1 LGEETN
7 WSSSRRGG
15 LIFGF
20 ADKFRGDTFL
30 INKTHEA
37 VMVEEVLTY
46 LVVDKNGVYIDCTFG
61 AGGHSQEILNNLQE
75 RGRLI
80 GIDRDISVKDRVP
93 QNLKSD
99 ERFSLISDRF
109 SNLKDHVKKDS
120 IDGILVDLG
129 ISSTQLDD
137 SDRGFSFQSLGPLDM
152 RMDQS
157 TGISA
162 EQWIN
167 TASKKEIEDVF
178 WVLGEERASRRV
190 AKVICERRIKQPF
203 TSTKELAEIVLTCIP
218 RRGKKHP
225 ATNIFRA
232 IRMQVNEEMEELYSL
247 LESSGSLLREGGR
260 LAIISFHSIEDRVV
274 KRFIQGKDRISSS
287 VNFKT
292 VGGKHVKPTKEEIKE
307 NPRSRSAILRVAE
320 KVA

>member
-1 LGEETN
+1 
-7 WSSSRRGG
+7 
-15 LIFGF
+15 
-20 ADKFRGDTFL
+20 
-30 INKTHEA
+30 
-37 VMVEEVLTY
+37 MVEEVLTY

>member
-1 LGEETN
+1 
-7 WSSSRRGG
+7 
-15 LIFGF
+15 
-20 ADKFRGDTFL
+20 
-30 INKTHEA
+30 
-37 VMVEEVLTY
+37 M
-46 LVVDKNGVYIDCTFG
+46 
-61 AGGHSQEILNNLQE
+61 
-75 RGRLI
+75 
-80 GIDRDISVKDRVP
+80 
-93 QNLKSD
+93 
-99 ERFSLISDRF
+99 ISDRF

-137 SDRGFSFQSLGPLDM
+137 SDRGFSFQSKGPLDM
-152 RMDQS
+152 RMDQT

-162 EQWIN
+162 EEWIN

-178 WVLGEERASRRV
+178 WILGEERASRKV
-190 AKVICERRIKQPF
+190 AKIICEKRIKQPI
-203 TSTKELAEIVLTCIP
+203 TSTQELAEIVLSCIP

-232 IRMQVNEEMEELYSL
+232 IRMQVNEEIKELYSV
-247 LESSGSLLREGGR
+247 LEVASFILRDGGR

-292 VGGKHVKPTKEEIKE
+292 VGGKHLKPSKEEIKE

>member
-1 LGEETN
+1 
-7 WSSSRRGG
+7 
-15 LIFGF
+15 
-20 ADKFRGDTFL
+20 L

-37 VMVEEVLTY
+37 VMAEEVLTY
-46 LVVDKNGVYIDCTFG
+46 LVVDKNGVYVDCTFG
-61 AGGHSQEILNNLQE
+61 AGGHSQEILKKLEVN
-75 RGRLI
+75 GKLI
-80 GIDRDISVKDRVP
+80 GVDRDTGVRNTIPAILKDD
-93 QNLKSD
+93 K
-99 ERFSLISDRF
+99 RFSLISDRF
-109 SNLKDHVKKDS
+109 SNLKDYVKIES

-137 SDRGFSFQSLGPLDM
+137 LERGFSFQSLGPLDM

-162 EQWIN
+162 QQWIN
-167 TASKKEIEDVF
+167 SASKKEIEDVF
-178 WVLGEERASRRV
+178 WILGEEKASRRV
-190 AKVICERRIKQPF
+190 AKIICERRIKKPI
-203 TSTKELAEIVLTCIP
+203 TSTEELTEIVLSCIP

-232 IRMQVNEEMEELYSL
+232 IRMQVNEEMEELYSV
-247 LESSGSLLREGGR
+247 LESASFLLKAGGR

-274 KRFIQGKDRISSS
+274 KRFIQGKDRISSTVS
-287 VNFKT
+287 FKT
-292 VGGKHVKPTKEEIKE
+292 IGGKHLKPTREEIKE

>member
-1 LGEETN
+1 M
-7 WSSSRRGG
+7 
-15 LIFGF
+15 
-20 ADKFRGDTFL
+20 

-37 VMVEEVLTY
+37 VMAEEVLTY
-46 LVVDKNGVYIDCTFG
+46 LVVDKNGVYVDCTFG
-61 AGGHSQEILNNLQE
+61 AGGHSQEILKKLEVN
-75 RGRLI
+75 GKLI
-80 GIDRDISVKDRVP
+80 GVDRDTGVRNTIPAILKDD
-93 QNLKSD
+93 K
-99 ERFSLISDRF
+99 RFSLISDRF
-109 SNLKDHVKKDS
+109 SNLKDYVKIES

-137 SDRGFSFQSLGPLDM
+137 LERGFSFQSLGPLDM

-162 EQWIN
+162 QQWIN
-167 TASKKEIEDVF
+167 SASKKEIEDVF
-178 WVLGEERASRRV
+178 WILGEEKASRRV
-190 AKVICERRIKQPF
+190 AKIICERRIKKPI
-203 TSTKELAEIVLTCIP
+203 TSTEELTEIVLSCIP

-232 IRMQVNEEMEELYSL
+232 IRMQVNEEMEELYSV
-247 LESSGSLLREGGR
+247 LESASFLLKVGGR

-274 KRFIQGKDRISSS
+274 KRFIQGKDRISSTVS
-287 VNFKT
+287 FKT
-292 VGGKHVKPTKEEIKE
+292 IGGKHLKPTREEIKE

>member
-1 LGEETN
+1 M
-7 WSSSRRGG
+7 
-15 LIFGF
+15 
-20 ADKFRGDTFL
+20 

-46 LVVDKNGVYIDCTFG
+46 LVIDKNGVYIDCTFG
-61 AGGHSQEILNNLQE
+61 AGGHSQEILKELQDE
-75 RGRLI
+75 GRLI
-80 GIDRDISVKDRVP
+80 GIDRDVNVRDKVP
-93 QNLKSD
+93 LDLKSD
-99 ERFSLISDRF
+99 KRFSLISDRF

-137 SDRGFSFQSLGPLDM
+137 SDRGFSFQSKGPLDM
-152 RMDQS
+152 RMDQT

-162 EQWIN
+162 EEWIN

-178 WVLGEERASRRV
+178 WILGEERASRKV
-190 AKVICERRIKQPF
+190 AKIICEKRIKQPI
-203 TSTKELAEIVLTCIP
+203 TSTQELTEIVLSCIP

-232 IRMQVNEEMEELYSL
+232 IRMQVNEEIKELYSV
-247 LESSGSLLREGGR
+247 LEVASFILRDGGR

-292 VGGKHVKPTKEEIKE
+292 VGGKHLKPSKEEIKE

>member
-1 LGEETN
+1 M
-7 WSSSRRGG
+7 
-15 LIFGF
+15 
-20 ADKFRGDTFL
+20 

-37 VMVEEVLTY
+37 VMVKEVLTY

-61 AGGHSQEILNNLQE
+61 AGGHSQEILENLQ
-75 RGRLI
+75 GKGKLI
-80 GIDRDISVKDRVP
+80 GIDRDISVKDKVP
-93 QNLKSD
+93 ASLRRDK
-99 ERFSLISDRF
+99 RFSLISDKF
-109 SNLKDHVKKDS
+109 SNLKDHAKKDS

-137 SDRGFSFQSLGPLDM
+137 SDRGFSFQFLGPLDM

-178 WVLGEERASRRV
+178 WILGEERASRRV
-190 AKVICERRIKQPF
+190 AKVICERRIKQPI
-203 TSTKELAEIVLTCIP
+203 TSTKELTEIVLSCIP

-232 IRMQVNEEMEELYSL
+232 IRMQVNEEIEELYSV
-247 LESSGSLLREGGR
+247 LESASFLLREGGR

-274 KRFIQGKDRISSS
+274 KRFIQGKDRISTS
-287 VNFKT
+287 VKFKT
-292 VGGKHVKPTKEEIKE
+292 VGGKHLKPTKEEIKE